1 MPRELEGLRVLLLGA
16 SGGLGGAVV
25 AAFLNS
31 GARLAGTSRKWTAA
45 PDGLIA
51 LNADLTRRGEAE
63 RTVESAI
70 DAMGGL
76 DAAVHLT
83 GGFAMDGTIAETS
96 IDTFDRMLDLN
107 LRAAFSVF
115 RAAVP
120 AVSHGR
126 GRLIAIGSLAALTP
140 GPGLSAYAASKAGLH
155 TLIQVL
161 AAEGRTAGY
170 TANAILPS
178 TIDTPANRA
187 AMPGADFTRWV
198 PPARIA
204 GKLVWLVSAAGAGT
218 NGALIPMEGA

>member
-1 MPRELEGLRVLLLGA
+1 MPRELEGVRVLLLGA
-16 SGGLGGAVV
+16 SGGLGGAVM
-25 AAFLNS
+25 AAFIES
-31 GARLAGTSRKWTAA
+31 GASVAGTSRKWAA
-45 PDGLIA
+45 PPPGIIA

-83 GGFAMDGTIAETS
+83 GGFAMDGPIAQTS
-96 IDTFDRMLDLN
+96 IETFDRMLDLN

-115 RAAVP
+115 RAAAP

-140 GPGLSAYAASKAGLH
+140 GPGLSAYAVSKAGLH
-155 TLIQVL
+155 ALIQVL
-161 AAEGRTAGY
+161 AAEGLTAGF
-170 TANAILPS
+170 TANAILPA
-178 TIDTPANRA
+178 TIDTAANRA
-187 AMPGADFTRWV
+187 AMPGADFARWV

-204 GKLVWLVSAAGAGT
+204 HKLVWLVSAAGAGT